1 MLKFFIKKL
10 FFAGSYVF
18 VIIFGLLAAVLLAM
32 GREKRKKQ
40 RRIWIFSFLQNGSLD
55 AGGERQSGAKKEEA

>member
-18 VIIFGLLAAVLLAM
+18 VILFGLLSAVLLAM
-32 GREKRKKQ
+32 GREKQKKQ
-40 RRIWIFSFLQNGSLD
+40 RRTRIFSFLQNGSLG
-55 AGGERQSGAKKEEA
+55 AGEVR